1 VGGVIT
7 DSIADMLTRLRN
19 ANSAKHDH
27 VLIPTSRM
35 KVEIAK
41 ILKAEGFIADYQVMD
56 KPPKPQPPLRLQLRY
71 GPKRTHIL
79 TGVRRVSR
87 PGLRIYV
94 TRTEI
99 PHVRRGM
106 GVAILSTS
114 RGILTD
120 KDARKVGI
128 GGEVICHVW

>member
-1 VGGVIT
+1 VIT

-56 KPPKPQPPLRLQLRY
+56 KPPKPQPHLRLQLRY
-71 GPKRTHIL
+71 GPKRTHVL

-87 PGLRIYV
+87 PGLRIYAK
-94 TRTEI
+94 RTEV
-99 PHVRRGM
+99 PHVRRGL

-128 GGEVICHVW
+128 GGEVICYVW

>member
-1 VGGVIT
+1 MGGVIT

-27 VLIPTSRM
+27 VLIPNSRM

-41 ILKAEGFIADYQVMD
+41 ILKAEGFIADFQVMD
-56 KPPKPQPPLRLQLRY
+56 KPPHPQLRLQLRY
-71 GPKRTHIL
+71 GPKRTHVL

-87 PGLRIYV
+87 PGLRIYAK
-94 TRTEI
+94 RTEV
-99 PHVRRGM
+99 PHVRRGL

-128 GGEVICHVW
+128 GGEVICYVW